1 MKRIAVIL
9 FLTILI
15 GVTGCTTSGLI
26 DNVFSQNVYP
36 VTDSTYDV
44 GSPTLTYDNGYFD
57 NLFIGG
63 VPLVSSYW
71 VADVNGINYSA
82 GSIGVNTPSV
92 ANSLVNIY
100 SNNGTESKPVLTVSD
115 NTATNGSTVIY
126 VSTIGAKTN
135 DTYGMRIENGA
146 TSGTNGIDKYGL
158 RISSSSVWN
167 GVGSVNY
174 GLYLDNPAGGTTN
187 VAAYIDGTLDMS
199 DSLVD
204 NVGTLNLSDPTEL
217 TISGGEITVTQSYH
231 TVDTEADDPIDDLDT
246 INGGSIGDTLTLAG
260 ANDARE
266 VRITR
271 NGNVR
276 FQPDHLVEGFSF
288 SSPTGTSGTF
298 YAAGFYASPAT
309 DANLTQASTT
319 VTYGTANT
327 PHGSHSFLVA
337 GGAGSTDAGTVSIV
351 VSGTSIDSD
360 GNRTPADSEVLVA
373 DITTMALNKYYQT
386 SKRWLGTVT
395 YTLTPAGGA
404 TTYSAD
410 FNYGKAVYDSFDERL
425 FRIKKLEVMG
435 RAGAN
440 DTGFDIQLLHHKSTG
455 WSYSAA
461 AFVPGTAPVC
471 SLATDYGAD
480 NDLVINERFSYDREL
495 NENVLGTSGEGLIV
509 KFVTTANKAV
519 EFSDISFYVEAIP
532 NDEHLQKT
540 HQAITLIYNG
550 TYWMEQ

>member
-1 MKRIAVIL
+1 MYSHD
-9 FLTILI
+9 
-15 GVTGCTTSGLI
+15 GVKNNPVLQVG
-26 DNVFSQNVYP
+26 DNS
-36 VTDSTYDV
+36 
-44 GSPTLTYDNGYFD
+44 
-57 NLFIGG
+57 
-63 VPLVSSYW
+63 
-71 VADVNGINYSA
+71 ASA
-82 GSIGVNTPSV
+82 GATGV
-92 ANSLVNIY
+92 Y
-100 SNNGTESKPVLTVSD
+100 
-115 NTATNGSTVIY
+115 TNMA
-126 VSTIGAKTN
+126 GAKTN

-158 RISSSSVWN
+158 RVSSSSVWN

-187 VAAYIDGTLDMS
+187 IAAYIDGTLDMS

-217 TISGGEITVTQSYH
+217 TISGGAITVTQSYH

-246 INGGSIGDTLTLAG
+246 INGGSIGDIVTLAG
-260 ANDARE
+260 ANDVRE

-271 NGNVR
+271 NGNIR

-288 SSPTGTSGTF
+288 SSPTGTTGTF

-319 VTYGTANT
+319 VAYGTANT

-337 GGAGSTDAGTVSIV
+337 SGAGSTDAGTVSIV
-351 VSGTSIDSD
+351 VSGTSITSD
-360 GNRTPADSEVLVA
+360 GVRTPADSEVLVA
-373 DITTMALNKYYQT
+373 DITTMALDQYYET
-386 SKRWLGTVT
+386 SKRWLGRVT

-410 FNYGKAVYDSFDERL
+410 FNYGKAVYDSMDERL
-425 FRIKKLEVMG
+425 FRVKKLEIMG

-480 NDLVINERFSYDREL
+480 NDLVINERFSYDREV
-495 NENVLGTSGEGLIV
+495 NENILGTSGEGVIV

-519 EFSDISFYVEAIP
+519 EFSDISLYVEAIP